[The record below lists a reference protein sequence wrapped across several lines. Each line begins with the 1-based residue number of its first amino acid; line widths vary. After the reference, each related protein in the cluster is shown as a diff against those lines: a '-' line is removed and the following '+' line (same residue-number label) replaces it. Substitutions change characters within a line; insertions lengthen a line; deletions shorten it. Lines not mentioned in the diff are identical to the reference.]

1 MNILAH
7 LQFGD
12 NRSAHYHQEYLVVG
26 CRTHLMRRYG
36 TYRPESAPGFD
47 SLEVTLIAPGK
58 EDLSLYEWYFNNTM
72 RNGRL
77 CFDLL
82 DVRTQGD
89 DEVQRV
95 YAFEGAQCYAL
106 SERDDLHNRSQRLLT
121 LKLTAKLFTV
131 DQVAFG
137 EDPDMLF

>member
-1 MNILAH
+1 
-7 LQFGD
+7 
-12 NRSAHYHQEYLVVG
+12 
-26 CRTHLMRRYG
+26 MRRYG

-47 SLEVTLIAPGK
+47 RLEVTLIAPGK

-77 CFDLL
+77 RFDLL
-82 DVRTQGD
+82 DVRMRGD
-89 DEVQRV
+89 DEAQRI
-95 YAFEGAQCYAL
+95 YEFESAQCYAL
-106 SERDDLHNRSQRLLT
+106 SERYDLHDRSQRLLT